1 MLPRRHIRI
10 KVFQSLYARSQQT
23 EDVNFDTTKEFKNSL
38 EGYIEIYYFVIDL
51 IRVLKEIAIE
61 EINIKKKNLIPSE
74 DDLSPNK
81 RFIQNFIFKKIKEKK
96 ETSIKIEYDKL
107 KSIVKQIFNGIKKSK
122 TYTNYMK
129 KSSVN
134 KEDDKK
140 IIFHILKKYFIGN
153 EKVHDFIEEYS
164 IYWND
169 DILVAYNSL
178 MEKLNNNYQ
187 INSLKLFRKK
197 EDKLFGEKL
206 LKQTIKNEDKISE
219 TIYKLANNWDKER
232 IALSDLILMRMA
244 LCELKFINDIPQK
257 VTLDEY
263 IEISKEYSTPKSQ
276 QFINGI
282 LDVFIKDILQK
293 KDTKS

>member
-10 KVFQSLYARSQQT
+10 KVFQSLYARAQHT
-23 EDVNFDTTKEFKNSL
+23 EDLKFDTNKEFKKNL
-38 EGYIEIYYFVIDL
+38 NGYLSIYYFIIDL
-51 IRVLKEIAIE
+51 MRILQEIGIE
-61 EINIKKKNLIPSE
+61 EINIKQQKLIPSE

-81 RFIQNFIFKKIKEKK
+81 RFIKNFIFSKIKEKK
-96 ETSIKIEYDKL
+96 ETSINIEYDKL
-107 KSIVKQIFNGIKKSK
+107 KSIVKQVFSEIKKSK
-122 TYTNYMK
+122 TYKKYMN
-129 KSSVN
+129 KSSTN

-140 IIFHILKKYFIGN
+140 IILHILKKYFIGN
-153 EKVHDFIEEYS
+153 EKIHDFIEEYS

-169 DILVAYNSL
+169 DILVAYNTL
-178 MEKLNNNYQ
+178 MEKLNKNYS
-187 INSLKLFRKK
+187 INSIKLFRKK
-197 EDKLFGEKL
+197 DDKLFGETL
-206 LKQTIKNEDKISE
+206 LFQTIKSEIKISE
-219 TIYKLANNWDKER
+219 TIYKLAKNWEKER

-244 LCELKFINDIPQK
+244 LCELTYINNIPQK

-293 KDTKS
+293 KGDES

>member
-10 KVFQSLYARSQQT
+10 KVFQSLYARAQHT
-23 EDVNFDTTKEFKNSL
+23 ESLKFDAKKEFKKNL
-38 EGYIEIYYFVIDL
+38 NGYLNIYYFIIDL
-51 IRVLKEIAIE
+51 MRILQEIGIE
-61 EINIKKKNLIPSE
+61 EINIKQQKLIPSE

-81 RFIQNFIFKKIKEKK
+81 RFIKNFIFSKIKEKK
-96 ETSIKIEYDKL
+96 ETSINIEYDKL
-107 KSIVKQIFNGIKKSK
+107 KSIVKQVFSEIKKSK
-122 TYTNYMK
+122 TYKKYMN
-129 KSSVN
+129 KSSTN

-140 IIFHILKKYFIGN
+140 IILHILKKYFIGN
-153 EKVHDFIEEYS
+153 EKIHDFIEEYS

-169 DILVAYNSL
+169 DILVAYNTL
-178 MEKLNNNYQ
+178 MEKLNKNYS
-187 INSLKLFRKK
+187 INSIKLFRKK
-197 EDKLFGEKL
+197 DDKLFGETL
-206 LKQTIKNEDKISE
+206 LFQTIKSEIKISE
-219 TIYKLANNWDKER
+219 TIYKLAKNWEKER

-244 LCELKFINDIPQK
+244 LCELTYINNIPQK

-293 KDTKS
+293 KGDES

>member
-23 EDVNFDTTKEFKNSL
+23 EDKDFDTKKEFKNSL
-38 EGYIEIYYFVIDL
+38 DGYIEIYYFLIDL
-51 IRVLKEIAIE
+51 IRVLQELAIE

-81 RFIQNFIFKKIKEKK
+81 RFIQNFIFQKIKEKK

-122 TYTNYMK
+122 TYKKYMK
-129 KSSVN
+129 KSSIN

-178 MEKLNNNYQ
+178 MEKLINNYQ

-197 EDKLFGEKL
+197 EDKLFGETL
-206 LKQTIKNEDKISE
+206 LKQTIKNENKISE

-244 LCELKFINDIPQK
+244 LCELKFINDIPHK